1 MTPAGTR
8 WGAASA
14 VIIVV
19 VICLAAVD
27 QFLARVESAE
37 MTSSAQRSYAT
48 GSRLLAEGD
57 AAKAIDSLR
66 DAHALERQNSEYEL
80 QLIAALTA
88 AGKTA
93 DAEPLLTDILQR
105 KPNDALANLT
115 AARVMIREGNT
126 GEAEAYY
133 HRAIFGE
140 WPGAGASQSPSQ
152 SASRRVSTRLELID
166 LLARRNQKQ
175 ELLAE
180 LISLQA
186 ETPANAEIQK
196 RLGKLFL
203 LAGAPARA
211 ADVYEALAGKDPT
224 DTAAYEGMGEAELEQ
239 GHYAAAH
246 LAFFRAAARD
256 PANESVRAHLQT
268 LDTVAE
274 LDPTVRQLTSAEKYS
289 RSIRI
294 LDMAR
299 AALDQ
304 CVASHRGDETG
315 PLLKSAEAAIAAKA
329 PAHVTNEIAEGVLSL
344 AAKLW
349 RADRA
354 ACAGGPATQTALD
367 LIMNKL
373 AS

>member
-1 MTPAGTR
+1 MTPTGTR
-8 WGAASA
+8 WGTTSA
-14 VIIVV
+14 VIVAVIVG
-19 VICLAAVD
+19 LAAVD

-48 GSRLLAEGD
+48 GSRLLAEGN
-57 AAKAIDSLR
+57 AGKAIDALR
-66 DAHALERQNSEYEL
+66 DAHALERQNPEYEL
-80 QLIAALTA
+80 QLVAALTA

-105 KPNDALANLT
+105 EPNDARANLT
-115 AARVMIREGNT
+115 AARLMIREGNMA
-126 GEAEAYY
+126 EAEAYY
-133 HRAIFGE
+133 HRAIYGG
-140 WPGAGASQSPSQ
+140 WSGDSSPQ
-152 SASRRVSTRLELID
+152 SAAHRVSTRMELID
-166 LLARRNQKQ
+166 LLARNNQKQ

-203 LAGAPARA
+203 LAGSPARA
-211 ADVYEALAGKDPT
+211 ASVYEALAGRDPT
-224 DTAAYEGMGEAELEQ
+224 DIEAYEGMGEAELEQ
-239 GHYAAAH
+239 GNYAAAH
-246 LAFFRAAARD
+246 QAFFRASSRD
-256 PANESVRAHLQT
+256 PANESVRTHLET
-268 LDTVAE
+268 LETVAE

-299 AALDQ
+299 AALDR
-304 CVASHRGDETG
+304 CVDSHPSDETTR
-315 PLLKSAEAAIAAKA
+315 LLKAAGMAVAGQA
-329 PAHVTNEIAEGVLSL
+329 PAHVTNEVAEGVLSL
-344 AAKLW
+344 AEELW

-354 ACAGGPATQTALD
+354 ACADRPADQAALG

-373 AS
+373 GS